1 MEKNLNLSRKKI
13 LGVDYGQKFTGLATY
28 TPEIDPF
35 VLLYGRLAFE
45 SDEKLCLDLKK
56 IVDDE
61 FVEVIVVGV
70 PHLTDGQKTTMTR
83 TVEDFIKKLRES
95 LPSVPIFEQ
104 DETLSSFEAKE
115 RMLNSPRFN
124 FQIDM
129 KQIDAVAASIILE
142 EFYQSFKREG

>member
-1 MEKNLNLSRKKI
+1 MEKNLNLSQKKI
-13 LGVDYGQKFTGLATY
+13 LAVDYGQKFTGLATY
-28 TPEIDPF
+28 TPDIDPF
-35 VLLYGRLAFE
+35 VLLYGRLAYE

-56 IVDDE
+56 IVQDE
-61 FVEVIVVGV
+61 LVEVIVIGV

-83 TVEDFIKKLRES
+83 TVEAFIQKLKQT
-95 LPSVPIFEQ
+95 LPDLLVFEQ
-104 DETLSSFEAKE
+104 DETLSSYEAKE

>member
-1 MEKNLNLSRKKI
+1 MENKQSVERKKI
-13 LGVDYGQKFTGLATY
+13 LGVDYGQKFTGLASY
-28 TPEIDPF
+28 IPGVDPF
-35 VLLYGRLAFE
+35 VLLYGRIAYE
-45 SDEKLCLDLKK
+45 GDEKLCLEIKK

-61 FVEVIVVGV
+61 FVEIIVVGV

-83 TVEDFIKKLRES
+83 TVEDFIQKLRLA
-95 LPSVPIFEQ
+95 LPDISIFEQ

-142 EFYQSFKREG
+142 EFYQNLKA